1 MNFHID
7 DSIEIS
13 ITYFILHANE
23 KKKLI
28 IDCINDSTTFQ
39 QHISL
44 IILRGKNETFI
55 WKCSLN
61 LTEKQQQVKVINHK
75 FKK

>member
-1 MNFHID
+1 M
-7 DSIEIS
+7 
-13 ITYFILHANE
+13 LHANE
-23 KKKLI
+23 KKNNELI
-28 IDCINDSTTFQ
+28 VLMIRLKFQ

-61 LTEKQQQVKVINHK
+61 LTEK
-75 FKK
+75 